1 MQRLLDLSKANQVL
15 RSRRLGSLPGS
26 VRIDIPFAVF
36 KTSSSPLALSNGTAS
51 VSENIWPIV
60 LDVVRCGGRR
70 LTVIVV

>member
-15 RSRRLGSLPGS
+15 GSRRLDSLPGS

-60 LDVVRCGGRR
+60 LDVVGGGGRR
-70 LTVIVV
+70 LK